1 MSVSLAE
8 ALEQMQPGRT
18 YRCKAQGKVFEL
30 RVLPIPEELA
40 PAPLVE
46 EDIMLDA
53 WVELPEPS
61 EGLVTISHL
70 GEPDLPDP
78 PIIPDED
85 AGE

>member
-8 ALEQMQPGRT
+8 ALGQMQPGRT

-30 RVLPIPEELA
+30 RVLAIPEELA

-46 EDIMLDA
+46 EDILLDA

-61 EGLVTISHL
+61 GGFITISHL

-78 PIIPDED
+78 PILPDED

>member
-8 ALEQMQPGRT
+8 ALEQMQPGQT
-18 YRCKAQGKVFEL
+18 YRCKARGKVFEL
-30 RVLPIPEELA
+30 RVLAIPEELA
-40 PAPLVE
+40 PVPLVE

-53 WVELPEPS
+53 WVELPGPS
-61 EGLVTISHL
+61 GGFITISHL

-85 AGE
+85 ADG

>member
-8 ALEQMQPGRT
+8 ALEHMEPGRT

-30 RVLPIPEELA
+30 RVLAIPEELA

-46 EDIMLDA
+46 EDFMLDA

-61 EGLVTISHL
+61 EGFVTISHL
-70 GEPDLPDP
+70 GEPELPDP

-85 AGE
+85 AEE